1 MENLEGVVFK
11 MMEEEV
17 SEHMGK
23 LVKVMSEKLLRE
35 AYQQGY
41 TKGVIDGGKKF
52 VSHDVGVS
60 IPSPVIPK
68 PCVRGI
74 DMRTNKALLQK
85 LNEEVDELKQEI
97 LRYGELDDDP
107 EDIKHFLE
115 GRPKHDLFRIAEEA
129 ADISTMATT
138 IANTYG
144 ADEKTRF
151 EAQAYVNK
159 HNHERGRL

>member
-1 MENLEGVVFK
+1 MLN
-11 MMEEEV
+11 EEV
-17 SEHMGK
+17 AKQFSK
-23 LVKVMSEKLLRE
+23 LVGVAAEKLLRE
-35 AYQQGY
+35 AYHEGY
-41 TKGVIDGGKKF
+41 TKGIQDGPKAKEIGDEMMGLSK
-52 VSHDVGVS
+52 
-60 IPSPVIPK
+60 PVVPK

-74 DMRTNKALLQK
+74 DMRSNKALLQK

-97 LRYGELDDDP
+97 LRYGELDDGP

-129 ADISTMATT
+129 ADIATMATT

-144 ADEKTRF
+144 ADEKMRF